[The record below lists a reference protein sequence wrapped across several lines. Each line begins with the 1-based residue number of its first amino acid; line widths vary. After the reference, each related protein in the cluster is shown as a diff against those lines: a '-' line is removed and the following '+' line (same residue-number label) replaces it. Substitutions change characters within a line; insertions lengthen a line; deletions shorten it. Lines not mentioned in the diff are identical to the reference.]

1 MVRDEDVLYKKRG
14 RERVC
19 GKLQVGRVVVKGVRL
34 SAHLLYEEASPLG
47 ILLSHLLHLH
57 SLSKLPTK
65 TQVSLQRE
73 QGTPLVIMST
83 LGSVAFLAKSLV
95 IIIIRQQG

>member
-14 RERVC
+14 RER
-19 GKLQVGRVVVKGVRL
+19 LQVGRVVVKGVRL

-65 TQVSLQRE
+65 LR
-73 QGTPLVIMST
+73 
-83 LGSVAFLAKSLV
+83 
-95 IIIIRQQG
+95 